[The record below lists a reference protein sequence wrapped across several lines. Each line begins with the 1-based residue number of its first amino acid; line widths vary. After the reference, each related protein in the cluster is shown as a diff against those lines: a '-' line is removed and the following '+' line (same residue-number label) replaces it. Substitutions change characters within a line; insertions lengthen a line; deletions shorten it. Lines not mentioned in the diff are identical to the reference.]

1 MLISEVGLSVAKVA
15 KCMLRENNKFMLVF
29 DLTVAEVA
37 EVAGFSNV
45 PEVGCVNVCGWMVF
59 ECTRDLMLIFVLS
72 VAKVANCMLR
82 ENYKFMLDF
91 VLTVAEVAEVA
102 GFSGVAV
109 V

>member
-1 MLISEVGLSVAKVA
+1 
-15 KCMLRENNKFMLVF
+15 
-29 DLTVAEVA
+29 
-37 EVAGFSNV
+37 
-45 PEVGCVNVCGWMVF
+45 
-59 ECTRDLMLIFVLS
+59 MLIFVLS